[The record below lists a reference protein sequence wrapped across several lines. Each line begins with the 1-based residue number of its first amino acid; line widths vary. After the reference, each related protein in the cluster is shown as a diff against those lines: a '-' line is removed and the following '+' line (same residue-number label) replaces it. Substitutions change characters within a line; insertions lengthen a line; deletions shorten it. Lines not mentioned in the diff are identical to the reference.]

1 MSREEFNKEDELIV
15 ISKEKWDSID
25 KDYKGTW
32 QNYYEDH
39 PEWLG
44 RKVVMS
50 GCINPSELG
59 KLLIEGL
66 HFIVE
71 E

>member
-1 MSREEFNKEDELIV
+1 MGENLIV
-15 ISKEKWDSID
+15 ISKDKWESICS
-25 KDYKGTW
+25 DYKGTW
-32 QNYYEDH
+32 MNYYNDH

-50 GCINPSELG
+50 GCITDDPQELG
-59 KLLIEGL
+59 KLLIEGV
-66 HFIVE
+66 HFIIE